1 MNTHPAFGVEV
12 EGDLLPWVE
21 GTSRSARHWEVEFR
35 VSTIRGCPVD
45 GHNSDEVITAV
56 VSAAVVVC
64 LAATAGTASFVS
76 RGVGAGPLS
85 GNEAPDGEGGLFLV
99 VDAHQE
105 GQGIRV
111 NEKVDFYE

>member
-1 MNTHPAFGVEV
+1 M
-12 EGDLLPWVE
+12 E

-64 LAATAGTASFVS
+64 LAATAGTAAFVS

-85 GNEAPDGEGGLFLV
+85 GNEAPDGEVRGACSCPWLLTLTR
-99 VDAHQE
+99 
-105 GQGIRV
+105 RV
-111 NEKVDFYE
+111 REYA